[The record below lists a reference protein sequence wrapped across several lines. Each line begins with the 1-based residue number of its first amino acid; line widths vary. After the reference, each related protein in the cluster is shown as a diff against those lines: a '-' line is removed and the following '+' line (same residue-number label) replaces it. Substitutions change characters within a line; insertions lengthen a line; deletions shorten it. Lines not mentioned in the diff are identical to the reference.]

1 MPQTSTTSQEPG
13 SARSVSLNS
22 LPNAPP
28 PPNLGPLGSM
38 GNGSGSPAAK
48 PKTLDQGAP
57 EFPETM
63 GLAACLLRRLDAGLP
78 YSFAGEEVLVALGG
92 VKRGVSRGVNGGE
105 MMGNQGNQ

>member
-1 MPQTSTTSQEPG
+1 
-13 SARSVSLNS
+13 
-22 LPNAPP
+22 
-28 PPNLGPLGSM
+28 M